1 MYESFTLKADRL
13 IEKWARELSTE
24 GSPNYAASQALDG
37 NFAFSVAGQ
46 HDPLKNYLKPK
57 VTRSPSRG
65 HVDTELLLI
74 DSIMSKIGKVNEK
87 YPLALQHVYTHGT
100 KEAAKQLHCSVT
112 KAKELKNAAFDMVV
126 LLLEET

>member
-46 HDPLKNYLKPK
+46 HDPLK
-57 VTRSPSRG
+57 
-65 HVDTELLLI
+65 
-74 DSIMSKIGKVNEK
+74 IMSKIGKVNEK

-126 LLLEET
+126 LLLEEG